1 MNPIGANTWIWV
13 SPLTDERL
21 ASLAPRIRAWGFD
34 VVELPIE
41 NPGDWDPGRAADI
54 LSGLELGATTCA
66 VMPDTR
72 DLLSDN
78 PAVVASTQEY
88 IKSCVRIA
96 KRVGARTV
104 GGPIYTPVGKNWL
117 MNADARRV
125 AVARLIQALRPLSED
140 AAENGVM
147 LTIEP
152 LNRYET
158 SFINT
163 VEQAVEVV
171 SAVDSP
177 GCGVQVDTFHM
188 NMEEKN
194 LREAIRCAGK
204 WLGHVQVSGN
214 DRGSPGADHIPW
226 RDVADGLRDV
236 NYKGP
241 ICIESFTS
249 ANKTIARSASIWRR
263 LAPTQDELAVDGLA
277 FLHNLLD
284 ESRVDEA
291 RDAKLEPASGATPDR
306 LSPPSTEMT

>member
-34 VVELPIE
+34 IIELPIE
-41 NPGDWDPGRAADI
+41 NPEDWDPGRAAD
-54 LSGLELGATTCA
+54 LLARLGLGATICA
-66 VMPDTR
+66 VMPETR
-72 DLLSDN
+72 DLLSDD
-78 PAVVASTQEY
+78 PAIVASTQAY
-88 IKSCVRIA
+88 LQDCVRIA

-104 GGPIYTPVGKNWL
+104 GGPIYTPVGRTWL
-117 MNADARRV
+117 MDADARRV
-125 AVARLIQALRPLSED
+125 AVARLIQALRGPSED
-140 AAENGVM
+140 AAENGVV

-171 SAVDSP
+171 SAVNSP

-188 NMEEKN
+188 NIEEKD

-214 DRGSPGADHIPW
+214 DRGSPGAGHIPW
-226 RDVADGLRDV
+226 WDVADGLRDV
-236 NYKGP
+236 AYKGP

-249 ANKTIARSASIWRR
+249 ANKTIARSASIWRPF
-263 LAPTQDELAVDGLA
+263 APTQDELAVAGLA
-277 FLHNLLD
+277 FLRNLLD
-284 ESRVDEA
+284 ERRVDEA
-291 RDAKLEPASGATPDR
+291 VTPN
-306 LSPPSTEMT
+306 